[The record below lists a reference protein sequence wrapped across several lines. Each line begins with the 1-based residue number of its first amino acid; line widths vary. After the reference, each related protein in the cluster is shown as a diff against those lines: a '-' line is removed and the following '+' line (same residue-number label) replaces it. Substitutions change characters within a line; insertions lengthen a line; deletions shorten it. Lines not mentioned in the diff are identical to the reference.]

1 MLQRVVD
8 VGFSPR
14 VFLPFSSRGLA
25 TTTLVHE
32 NDARGERRHAWARGA
47 DSTTVHALAAH
58 ECSSPL
64 PGLVRVERSPAGLD
78 PVYALQTLPGAVEVS
93 GASVKSLAAALVAAL
108 LASSEVEAL
117 RAAPRGA
124 LAVHA
129 LVPAMLRGVTA
140 TGRTKPALSRRC
152 AAVAEAAAEQLRG
165 QFACAR
171 PLRAS
176 DPEPKH
182 RWLLQLLLLGPEDLV
197 ASVSMVIASMG
208 SY

>member
-1 MLQRVVD
+1 MLVLTASAATLGLV
-8 VGFSPR
+8 
-14 VFLPFSSRGLA
+14 LPTALPTYFTCRHTYESVLQEE
-25 TTTLVHE
+25 LV
-32 NDARGERRHAWARGA
+32 
-47 DSTTVHALAAH
+47 TVHALAAD

-108 LASSEVEAL
+108 LAPSEVEAL

-152 AAVAEAAAEQLRG
+152 AAVADAAAEQLRG

-176 DPEPKH
+176 DPEPEQ
-182 RWLLQLLLLGPEDLV
+182 RWLLQLLLLGPEELV

-208 SY
+208 SC

>member
-1 MLQRVVD
+1 MLAASAATLGLVV
-8 VGFSPR
+8 PTA
-14 VFLPFSSRGLA
+14 LPTYFTCRHTYESVLQEE
-25 TTTLVHE
+25 LV
-32 NDARGERRHAWARGA
+32 
-47 DSTTVHALAAH
+47 TVHALAAH
-58 ECSSPL
+58 ECFSPL
-64 PGLVRVERSPAGLD
+64 PGLVRVEQSPAGLD

-93 GASVKSLAAALVAAL
+93 GASVKSLAAALVAA

-152 AAVAEAAAEQLRG
+152 AAVADAAAEQLRG

-176 DPEPKH
+176 DPAPEQ
-182 RWLLQLLLLGPEDLV
+182 RWLLQLLLLGPEELV
-197 ASVSMVIASMG
+197 ASVSMVIASMS

>member
-1 MLQRVVD
+1 MIHPLWSQETEKPEDRNAT
-8 VGFSPR
+8 PR
-14 VFLPFSSRGLA
+14 RMIIRRGVLA
-25 TTTLVHE
+25 DQL
-32 NDARGERRHAWARGA
+32 G
-47 DSTTVHALAAH
+47 
-58 ECSSPL
+58 CP
-64 PGLVRVERSPAGLD
+64 
-78 PVYALQTLPGAVEVS
+78 
-93 GASVKSLAAALVAAL
+93 
-108 LASSEVEAL
+108 
-117 RAAPRGA
+117 PRGA

-176 DPEPKH
+176 DPEPEQ
-182 RWLLQLLLLGPEDLV
+182 RWLLQQLLLGPEELV
-197 ASVSMVIASMG
+197 ASVSMVIASTG